1 MEPLFAYFG
10 PEVQMPVASLL
21 ASVIG
26 ILMIAGAAPAR
37 AVRRLWGRL
46 GPSRRGARG

>member
-10 PEVQMPVASLL
+10 PEVQMPIASLL

-26 ILMIAGAAPAR
+26 MLMIAGAMPLR
-37 AVRRLWGRL
+37 AARRLWERL
-46 GPSRRGARG
+46 GPSRREVRG